1 MSGYVEYLFWALFAL
16 LGFGGGWL
24 VWGRTQHDLLRPT
37 RKAVDAPAERSPT
50 LYKSESGTV
59 SAGPAPFRV
68 VTLDGNVRYEGR
80 SGADARR
87 RIELLRSQGVEWR
100 AYRDGVVWDWGP
112 RDV

>member
-1 MSGYVEYLFWALFAL
+1 MIEYLFWAVYAL

-24 VWGRTQHDLLRPT
+24 VRGRRITTTT
-37 RKAVDAPAERSPT
+37 RKAVADTERSPT
-50 LYKSESGTV
+50 LYRSESGTV

-68 VTLDGNVRYEGR
+68 VTLDGNVRYEGS
-80 SGADARR
+80 SGANARR

>member
-1 MSGYVEYLFWALFAL
+1 MIEYLFWVLFAV
-16 LGFGGGWL
+16 LGFGGGWI
-24 VWGRTQHDLLRPT
+24 VWGRRITAPT
-37 RKAVDAPAERSPT
+37 RKAVSETAEHSPT
-50 LYKSESGTV
+50 LYRSESGTV

-68 VTLDGNVRYEGR
+68 VTLDGNVRYEGS
-80 SGADARR
+80 SGASARR